1 MNLLRGMTGPSG
13 HRQTLTAPVD
23 GVVQQ
28 ISVHTVGGV
37 VTPAEPVMVLVP
49 ADSRLEIEAMVRNQD
64 IGFVRAGEPAEIK
77 IDTFNFTRYGLLRGT
92 VTGVSEDAMVRDRAQ
107 TRAASA
113 GADNTAARGAGDT
126 SQATDQ
132 DLVYTAHVSLDRTT
146 MEIEDKLVSLVPG
159 MAVTVEIKTGSRQ
172 VIEYLLSPLLR

>member
-1 MNLLRGMTGPSG
+1 
-13 HRQTLTAPVD
+13 
-23 GVVQQ
+23 VVQQ

-77 IDTFNFTRYGLLRGT
+77 IDTFNFTRYGLLHGQ
-92 VTGVSEDAMVRDRAQ
+92 VMSVSEDAMVRDKSQGRG
-107 TRAASA
+107 TASA
-113 GADNTAARGAGDT
+113 GADDRAARGATDS
-126 SQATDQ
+126 SQATGQ

-146 MEIEDKLVSLVPG
+146 MQIRERNGVRVDF
-159 MAVTVEIKTGSRQ
+159 
-172 VIEYLLSPLLR
+172 LSVRR